1 MRRARWSAAAVTLIV
16 VWAAFATG
24 LMGFALAR
32 DSIGAGLLA
41 AFATWQMC
49 HVWSGVHRAR

>member
-24 LMGFALAR
+24 LMAFALAR

-49 HVWSGVHRAR
+49 HVWSVVHRTG

>member
-16 VWAAFATG
+16 AWAAFATG
-24 LMGFALAR
+24 LMAYALAR
-32 DSIGAGLLA
+32 ESIGAGLLA

-49 HVWSGVHRAR
+49 HVWSGVHRAG